1 LISSLDLFG
10 SGQGEASKIV
20 QTPNGPSL
28 RSSSTQKMQLV
39 KIAIAIVAVALTP
52 SEGAENHADN
62 KALLSQQ
69 VANLLRGS
77 SHSGWDWDGALGP

>member
-1 LISSLDLFG
+1 
-10 SGQGEASKIV
+10 
-20 QTPNGPSL
+20 
-28 RSSSTQKMQLV
+28 MQLV